1 MNYFVPRIFLSQ
13 VAYGLT
19 LPVEVT
25 VRDLLENESASFT
38 LEVQPDSI
46 LFLSD
51 FARSG
56 TELDETSITG
66 HLLDLTP
73 PLERASYIR
82 HPIMPKGE
90 AYTLSVGKTSLYN
103 TVSVCSSGLSVSLNN
118 EKSSIVDLSYR
129 DYSTKNTCIIVRPF
143 RKSIHLKNSGIFEEF
158 TAWHSHI
165 YWWNTSNWR

>member
-1 MNYFVPRIFLSQ
+1 MRLDTNYFVPRIFLSQ

-73 PLERASYIR
+73 PVRA
-82 HPIMPKGE
+82 G
-90 AYTLSVGKTSLYN
+90 
-103 TVSVCSSGLSVSLNN
+103 
-118 EKSSIVDLSYR
+118 
-129 DYSTKNTCIIVRPF
+129 IIHTTPNYAKR
-143 RKSIHLKNSGIFEEF
+143 
-158 TAWHSHI
+158 
-165 YWWNTSNWR
+165 